1 MNIRTRTTALSTV
14 AALAVVAGG
23 VAVSAPAEAKSRVV
37 TRRRPTA
44 RRRTRSAASRPRTAT
59 ARIEVEFEVDSNRNG
74 QRWTYTIRRN
84 GVLKASGARRTLAP
98 SGSFTVAKRITNAA
112 GVDRIVA
119 VAKNPRTGEVCSAT
133 VRY

>member
-23 VAVSAPAEAKSRVV
+23 VAVSTPAEAKSRVV
-37 TRRRPTA
+37 
-44 RRRTRSAASRPRTAT
+44 SASAHCTTTHTIGTLKAKNSNGL
-59 ARIEVEFEVDSNRNG
+59 IEVEFEIDSNRNG
-74 QRWTYTIRRN
+74 QRWTYTIKRN
-84 GVLKASGARRTLAP
+84 GVLKASGARLTHAP
-98 SGSFTVAKRITNAA
+98 SGSFSVAKRITNVA

-119 VAKNPRTGEVCSAT
+119 VAKNARTGEVCTAT

>member
-37 TRRRPTA
+37 SA
-44 RRRTRSAASRPRTAT
+44 RAHCTTTHTVGSLKAKASNGL
-59 ARIEVEFEVDSNRNG
+59 IEVEFQVDSNRNG

-84 GVLKASGARRTLAP
+84 GALKASGARLTLAP
-98 SGSFTVAKRITNAA
+98 SGSFTVAKRISNAA

-119 VAKNPRTGEVCSAT
+119 VAKNTRTGEVCTAT

>member
-37 TRRRPTA
+37 SA
-44 RRRTRSAASRPRTAT
+44 RAHCTTTHTVGTLKAKNSNGL
-59 ARIEVEFEVDSNRNG
+59 IEVEFDVDSNRNG
-74 QRWTYTIRRN
+74 QRWTYTLRRN
-84 GVLKASGARRTLAP
+84 GVLKASGARLTLAP
-98 SGSFTVAKRITNAA
+98 SGSFTVRKRITNAA

-119 VAKNPRTGEVCSAT
+119 VAKNTRTGEVCSAT
-133 VRY
+133 VRF